1 MTTASP
7 SISQHPGRELARMA
21 GMLVFVAGAIFNS
34 LDKPHRSPFDVV
46 IWTIGLV
53 GAPYACVLVVSAL
66 ASRPL
71 PSRTLFRLE
80 GLALLIVLPV
90 SVWAASR
97 ASSRTDF
104 VSPRS
109 EVAAATSALVAAV
122 NCGMLWLVSRQL
134 RALPQHS

>member
-1 MTTASP
+1 MTTASHAASHQP
-7 SISQHPGRELARMA
+7 AWLIARI
-21 GMLVFVAGAIFNS
+21 AGALVIVSGAIANS
-34 LDKPHRSPFDVV
+34 LHKPHRSPFDVV

-90 SVWAASR
+90 AVWAAV
-97 ASSRTDF
+97 AEALSSQWN
-104 VSPRS
+104 
-109 EVAAATSALVAAV
+109 AAAVSALVAAV
-122 NCGMLWLVSRQL
+122 NGGMLWLVSRQL
-134 RALPQHS
+134 RALPRYS

>member
-7 SISQHPGRELARMA
+7 SISQHPGRVLARMA

-34 LDKPHRSPFDVV
+34 LDKPNRSPFDVV

-53 GAPYACVLVVSAL
+53 GGPYACVLVVSAL

-80 GLALLIVLPV
+80 GLALLILLAV
-90 SVWAASR
+90 SVWAAVAEALSGQWN
-97 ASSRTDF
+97 
-104 VSPRS
+104 
-109 EVAAATSALVAAV
+109 AAAVCALLAAV
-122 NCGMLWLVSRQL
+122 DSGMLWVVSREL

>member
-90 SVWAASR
+90 SVWAAE
-97 ASSRTDF
+97 ALSSLWN
-104 VSPRS
+104 
-109 EVAAATSALVAAV
+109 AAATSALVAAV

>member
-1 MTTASP
+1 MTKASP

-90 SVWAASR
+90 SVWAAV
-97 ASSRTDF
+97 AEALSSQWN
-104 VSPRS
+104 
-109 EVAAATSALVAAV
+109 AAATSALVAAV